1 LVPIIKAGAALVKF
15 ILTPIR
21 WMNDGIDYFLNKF
34 GGLSKI
40 VSPIAE
46 DFQKMSDTVS
56 KFFDTTDEFL
66 IGLKTGIGAIAT
78 VLLIKFSSVFDY
90 LKGKLLPLLQ
100 KIPIVGKF
108 FTGGLPAGGV
118 TPGVPPIAKPGLGPL
133 GWGGY
138 GSTIS
143 SPQTPGTSTVLPGS
157 TTSIPPAVNKTAGQN
172 IKDFLKNLADG
183 IKSFNPLGEILKGLL
198 GITLSGPAFL
208 AFLLAVPGILA
219 MALIGTMGPTITK
232 GFTALADGIKTM
244 NIAKIGMG
252 ILGIGA
258 LGLAFGIFVLG
269 LRELIGVN
277 PNSIIASVA
286 ALYAV
291 GGAALFLGTIFSTG
305 IGAAAFFAGVAGIA
319 ALGLAMIPFGNAS
332 KLAGDGMINFGT
344 GIKDIASNISQ
355 IVSLEDTLSVF
366 KDDEII
372 SGIYAMG
379 DAIGYLNNQLSG
391 LGVNLPALTEINKTK
406 NEQNANGEVVAKLD
420 ELIGLMKSGGLAV
433 NMDGSR
439 VGNLI
444 ATNVKFRGTS
454 GIS

>member
-1 LVPIIKAGAALVKF
+1 
-15 ILTPIR
+15 
-21 WMNDGIDYFLNKF
+21 MNDGIDYFLNKF
-34 GGLSKI
+34 GVLSKI

-46 DFQKMSDTVS
+46 NFQKMSDTVS
-56 KFFDTTDEFL
+56 KFFDTTDEFF
-66 IGLKTGIGAIAT
+66 IGLKTGIGVIAT

-90 LKGKLLPLLQ
+90 LKGKLIPLLQ

-108 FTGGLPAGGV
+108 FTGGLPAGG
-118 TPGVPPIAKPGLGPL
+118 TPPGGTPPIAKPGLGPP
-133 GWGGY
+133 GMGGY

-143 SPQTPGTSTVLPGS
+143 RPQTPGTSTVLPGS

-198 GITLSGPAFL
+198 GITLSGPAFVT
-208 AFLLAVPGILA
+208 FLLAVPGILA
-219 MALIGTMGPTITK
+219 MALIGAMGPLIVG
-232 GFTALADGIKTM
+232 GFTALSTGIKM
-244 NIAKIGMG
+244 MDIAKIGMG

-258 LGLAFGIFVLG
+258 LGLAFGIFLLG
-269 LRELIGVN
+269 LRGLIGVN

-291 GGAALFLGTIFSTG
+291 GGAALFLGSVFSTG

-319 ALGLAMIPFGNAS
+319 ALGLAMIPFGNAA
-332 KLAGDGMINFGT
+332 KLAGDGMMNFGT

-391 LGVNLPALTEINKTK
+391 LGVNLPALTEINKSK

-420 ELIGLMKSGGLAV
+420 ELISLMKNGGIAV
-433 NMDGSR
+433 NIDGSKASTLLG
-439 VGNLI
+439 V
-444 ATNVKFRGTS
+444 ATKFRGAS
-454 GIS
+454 

>member
-1 LVPIIKAGAALVKF
+1 
-15 ILTPIR
+15 
-21 WMNDGIDYFLNKF
+21 
-34 GGLSKI
+34 
-40 VSPIAE
+40 
-46 DFQKMSDTVS
+46 
-56 KFFDTTDEFL
+56 
-66 IGLKTGIGAIAT
+66 
-78 VLLIKFSSVFDY
+78 
-90 LKGKLLPLLQ
+90 
-100 KIPIVGKF
+100 
-108 FTGGLPAGGV
+108 
-118 TPGVPPIAKPGLGPL
+118 
-133 GWGGY
+133 
-138 GSTIS
+138 
-143 SPQTPGTSTVLPGS
+143 
-157 TTSIPPAVNKTAGQN
+157 
-172 IKDFLKNLADG
+172 
-183 IKSFNPLGEILKGLL
+183 
-198 GITLSGPAFL
+198 
-208 AFLLAVPGILA
+208 

-291 GGAALFLGTIFSTG
+291 GGAALFLGSVFSTG

-319 ALGLAMIPFGNAS
+319 ALGLAMIPFGNAA
-332 KLAGDGMINFGT
+332 KLAGEGMINFGT

-406 NEQNANGEVVAKLD
+406 SEQNANGEVVAKLD
-420 ELIGLMKSGGLAV
+420 ELISLMKNGGLAV
-433 NMDGSR
+433 NLNGR
-439 VGNLI
+439 AAGNII
-444 ATNVKFRGTS
+444 ANDIRFRGAS

>member
-1 LVPIIKAGAALVKF
+1 M
-15 ILTPIR
+15 T
-21 WMNDGIDYFLNKF
+21 
-34 GGLSKI
+34 
-40 VSPIAE
+40 
-46 DFQKMSDTVS
+46 
-56 KFFDTTDEFL
+56 
-66 IGLKTGIGAIAT
+66 
-78 VLLIKFSSVFDY
+78 
-90 LKGKLLPLLQ
+90 
-100 KIPIVGKF
+100 
-108 FTGGLPAGGV
+108 
-118 TPGVPPIAKPGLGPL
+118 
-133 GWGGY
+133 
-138 GSTIS
+138 
-143 SPQTPGTSTVLPGS
+143 
-157 TTSIPPAVNKTAGQN
+157 
-172 IKDFLKNLADG
+172 
-183 IKSFNPLGEILKGLL
+183 
-198 GITLSGPAFL
+198 
-208 AFLLAVPGILA
+208 FLLAVPGILA
-219 MALIGTMGPTITK
+219 MALIGTIGPTITK

-291 GGAALFLGTIFSTG
+291 GGAALFLGSVFSTG

-319 ALGLAMIPFGNAS
+319 ALGLAMIPFGNAA
-332 KLAGDGMINFGT
+332 KLAGEGMINFGT

-406 NEQNANGEVVAKLD
+406 SEQNANGEVVAKLD
-420 ELIGLMKSGGLAV
+420 ELISLMKNGGLAV
-433 NMDGSR
+433 NLNGR
-439 VGNLI
+439 AAGNII
-444 ATNVKFRGTS
+444 ADDIRFRGAS